1 MKKWILRGL
10 VVLVVVAAAA
20 GMAGFSYLTRGLNYG
35 PPSDRSAWAEQ
46 PPSVS
51 TGELAYIQRDVEGAR
66 EIWRALAEDETAR
79 LEDRAES
86 YRLLSRTSWR
96 IFQNTDE
103 GVTFARAAAA
113 LDPQDWENAAALCNA
128 LSAAGN
134 TDAALAAG
142 RDAMARADS
151 QNARNEAA
159 NVFARAALASVV
171 GKRLDELTAADR
183 ERLREARDAL
193 APAIANPPA
202 QVDTSALALAIGIR
216 LDDGAFAW
224 AAWGS
229 YYHSPTGVSAMSDQ
243 HEAAAV
249 LSAALPRWTPTR
261 MGAEDRRAIAMALG
275 QSFFYDEAALLITD
289 RRNGNADA
297 LQADAEISSLLAM
310 AAFVR
315 DLTAHTDE
323 YYRGIA
329 AANTSSNLFEVLH
342 TFQFRQGRLA
352 LGRRLWNDL
361 GLSGDINTDTL
372 EAELADR
379 FGLYYNEGSTSR
391 VYDLHAGFRVL
402 DTTYTANQ
410 YGRTADLRYVVVGR
424 MISNGYESWLWDGRQ
439 QHGGWASADTIYQV
453 RPAYADDSLRRWN
466 QLTDPAQRRERE
478 EEIARLTAEDAGILG
493 DARVTHL
500 PGLAA
505 RLHWQAYNAILE
517 YARAAGGQTNARSV
531 FTLELDN
538 AIRNY
543 SIFQHEGRHSLD
555 RLYAPEDVTSDTAT
569 LEFRAKI
576 SQVVFSDWPRL
587 TFGSIIN
594 PNMGDNTPHGIA
606 NQRLMEGVV
615 DWMAE
620 HASEIEGLDP
630 NAPLMPQFDRLTDD
644 QIRASVRYQDPWATE
659 SS

>member
-1 MKKWILRGL
+1 MRKWILRG
-10 VVLVVVAAAA
+10 VAVALLLGAAA
-20 GMAGFSYLTRGLNYG
+20 GVAGFTYLTRGLNYG

-51 TGELAYIQRDVEGAR
+51 TGELAYIQRDVAGAR
-66 EIWRALAEDETAR
+66 EIWRALAEDETAL
-79 LEDRAES
+79 LEDRTDS

-96 IFQNTDE
+96 IYQDTDE
-103 GVTFARAAAA
+103 GVTFARAAET
-113 LDPQDWENAAALCNA
+113 LDPQEWENAAALCDA
-128 LSAAGN
+128 LSAAGE

-142 RDAMARADS
+142 RNAMARADS

-159 NVFARAALASVV
+159 NVFARAALASVE

-183 ERLREARDAL
+183 ARLREARDAL

-202 QVDTSALALAIGIR
+202 QVDTSALALAIALRI
-216 LDDGAFAW
+216 DDGAFAW
-224 AAWGS
+224 AAWAS

-243 HEAAAV
+243 HEAANV
-249 LSAALPRWTPTR
+249 LSATLPRWTPSR
-261 MGAEDRRAIAMALG
+261 MRGEDRRAIAMALG
-275 QSFFYDEAALLITD
+275 QSFFFDEAALLITD
-289 RRNGNADA
+289 RRNGDVDA
-297 LQADAEISSLLAM
+297 LRADAEVASMLAM
-310 AAFVR
+310 AAFVAGLK
-315 DLTAHTDE
+315 DHTDE

-329 AANTSSNLFEVLH
+329 AANTSSSLFKVLH
-342 TFQFRQGRLA
+342 TFQFRQGRLVLA
-352 LGRRLWNDL
+352 RALWNGL
-361 GLSGDINTDTL
+361 GLSGDFDFDAL

-379 FGLYYNEGSTSR
+379 YAFYFNEGPTSR

-478 EEIARLTAEDAGILG
+478 EEIVRLTAEDAGILG
-493 DARVTHL
+493 EARVTHL

-517 YARAAGGQTNARSV
+517 YARAEGGQANARSI

-538 AIRNY
+538 AIRDY

-555 RLYAPEDVTSDTAT
+555 RLYAQEEVTSDTAT
-569 LEFRAKI
+569 LEYRAKI

-606 NQRLMEGVV
+606 NRLLMEGVV
-615 DWMAE
+615 DWMEE

-659 SS
+659 AS